1 MLSGTKIIMNNK
13 QKKKIAFCI
22 PSLAY
27 GGMERVMSLLLNKF
41 SENENELH
49 LVLFGRKREINY
61 DIPESI
67 IIHRPSFSYESSSRF
82 TFSFKTLLFI
92 RTTVKSIK
100 PDTILSFGEYWNN
113 LVLLAHY
120 KLKYP
125 IFISDRSQPNKNLGT
140 LQNKL
145 RNFLYPTAT
154 GYIAQTEKAKE
165 TAIKNKWNSNII
177 VIGNP
182 INQVTKQSSDKSEN
196 IIITVGRLIPS
207 KHIDELIEIFRTID
221 DPTWQLIIVGG
232 NAKSLNLLEQ
242 YQKLVQKLGLEK
254 QVKFSGN
261 TSDVKSYYEKAKIFA
276 FTSSSEGFPNVVG
289 EALSYGL
296 AVIAYD
302 CTAGPADLITDG
314 ENGFLIEERN
324 HKLYIDK
331 LRNLMIDESLREN
344 MGKEALEKIKSFDA
358 DVISEKFFKF
368 ITE

>member
-1 MLSGTKIIMNNK
+1 MDNK

-61 DIPESI
+61 EIPVSV
-67 IIHRPSFSYESSSRF
+67 IIHRPSFSYESSGRF
-82 TFSFKTLLFI
+82 TFSLKSLLFI
-92 RTTVKSIK
+92 RSTIKSIK

-113 LVLLAHY
+113 LVLLAVY

-125 IFISDRSQPNKNLGT
+125 VYISDRSQPNKNLGT
-140 LQNKL
+140 IQNML
-145 RNFLYPTAT
+145 RNCLYPTAA
-154 GYIAQTEKAKE
+154 GYIAQTVKAKE
-165 TAIKNKWNSNII
+165 IAVKNNWNSNIA

-182 INQVTKQSSDKSEN
+182 INQVTKRSSDRREN

-221 DPTWQLIIVGG
+221 DPTWKLIIVGG

-242 YQKLVQKLGLEK
+242 YRKLVQKLGLEK
-254 QVKFSGN
+254 QIKFSGN
-261 TSDVKSYYEKAKIFA
+261 TSDVTSYYKKAKIFA
-276 FTSSSEGFPNVVG
+276 FTSSSEGFPNAVG

-302 CTAGPADLITDG
+302 CTAGPADLITD
-314 ENGFLIEERN
+314 ELNGFLIEERN
-324 HKLYIDK
+324 DKLYIDK
-331 LRNLMIDESLREN
+331 LRCLMIDESLRER
-344 MGKEALEKIKSFDA
+344 MGAQAIDKIKSFDA
-358 DVISEKFFKF
+358 DVISGKFFKF
-368 ITE
+368 ITA